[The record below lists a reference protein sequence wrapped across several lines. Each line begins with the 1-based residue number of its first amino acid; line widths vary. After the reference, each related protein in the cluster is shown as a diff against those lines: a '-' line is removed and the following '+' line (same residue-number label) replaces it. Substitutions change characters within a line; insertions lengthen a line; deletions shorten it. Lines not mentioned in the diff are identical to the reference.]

1 MGNSPILGTSG
12 YFLLQQLKSLSDLFY
27 HREYVQDL
35 RKEWPT
41 LLNSVLPD
49 PKFLLPSRRAFCIS
63 EIATISSLLT
73 DLLSKALVNNKP
85 ISSSVNL
92 GDVTFAKIPA
102 ILKNQILKV
111 MFIKIIKKIPMH
123 LKICLGLSLKTY
135 LSSN

>member
-1 MGNSPILGTSG
+1 M
-12 YFLLQQLKSLSDLFY
+12 SDFFY
-27 HREYVQDL
+27 HGGYVQDF
-35 RKEWPT
+35 RKRWPT
-41 LLNSVLPD
+41 LLNSFLPD

-102 ILKNQILKV
+102 NFEKLN
-111 MFIKIIKKIPMH
+111 IKSNVYQDDKKIYMH
-123 LKICLGLSLKTY
+123 LKICLRSSLNISVIELNIHFSMILEYKN
-135 LSSN
+135 S

>member
-1 MGNSPILGTSG
+1 M
-12 YFLLQQLKSLSDLFY
+12 
-27 HREYVQDL
+27 QDF
-35 RKEWPT
+35 RKRWST
-41 LLNSVLPD
+41 LLNSFLPD

-102 ILKNQILKV
+102 NFEKLNIKSNVYQDDKKNI
-111 MFIKIIKKIPMH
+111 
-123 LKICLGLSLKTY
+123 
-135 LSSN
+135 